1 MDRSY
6 RCPTHPLMILS
17 FVRRLIFV
25 LLLPVVRGILNYGL
39 SGTLSNLLIWETVLA
54 VVILIISFARWRRFK
69 LSADDEFFYVDSGVL
84 FTREAQVRLSRISCV
99 YIERQPFTS
108 IFGAVKVSIDT
119 DAGGVKES
127 DFTFFVS
134 SKQVD
139 PLCAALKT
147 VTPKNR
153 IYLCST
159 GQIALMSISNA
170 SALSGLLVAATVIN
184 NAGKLVGDVLEKRL
198 FETLDYVTAIT
209 SRIIPP
215 AATAVAAV
223 LALGFCVS
231 FTLTL
236 FKHLTFVV
244 RCNKNGF
251 VIEQGLIWHKR
262 SFVPRSCIGVSVVTM
277 PPLLHIFRRCSL
289 RVVASGYGKNNGENS
304 VLFPVEKR
312 SDAARSMRV
321 LGIGDSSAAR
331 PLTLKIPKR
340 AMWRA
345 VFMPILWF
353 VLIAAASVLGCV
365 FFVSLTSLILILAVF
380 LAIIDTYWLYMKI
393 YHTRHG
399 GASLSDG
406 VRVYGFAAITLNNSY
421 FERSKVD
428 HFIITEG
435 PYDRI
440 NRMCTLRVTMRGE
453 KGYTARTTNL
463 DKPETD
469 AEVHAVYGV

>member
-236 FKHLTFVV
+236 FKHLTFV
-244 RCNKNGF
+244 
-251 VIEQGLIWHKR
+251 
-262 SFVPRSCIGVSVVTM
+262 PRSCIGVSVVTM

-340 AMWRA
+340 AMGRA

-380 LAIIDTYWLYMKI
+380 LAIIDAYWLYMKI

-463 DKPETD
+463 DKPETY
-469 AEVHAVYGV
+469 AEVKAVYGV